1 MYQFYY
7 AKKPEGFAP
16 AAFQQNIRD
25 HFAVTAVRPAMWEEH
40 CLECAAPTCFGTC
53 VHYQARSDG
62 RCKRFENG
70 LLTYPQEKACCG
82 QGVRVKF
89 RKWGNMMTVLF
100 PAMLSEEDY
109 TALTRKNEGLGKL
122 LSAVNR
128 SPLPTALRWQ
138 GIRVPEF
145 LRRRSLR
152 GLTGMDNAP
161 DAFLFHGWSHNP
173 ESYRLVVELFD
184 DHTSVWKTS
193 IEVRPGENLHIL
205 TALSPECGKAGNL
218 VKIYPENDLEAELDI
233 LWCDFV
239 KGTPVAAEKPAQKV
253 KCLVWDLDNTL
264 WDGILIET
272 ADPDTLQLRPGVRE
286 TLEELDKRGILHSI
300 ASKNDHAPVMA
311 VLEKLGVADYFL
323 YPQISWEAKSGA
335 LANIAKSLNIGID
348 ALALIDDSVFERNEV
363 SAIHPQ
369 VRTYEE
375 TRVGELLS
383 LPEFDVPATAE
394 SAVRR
399 EMYRAEERRSAL
411 MVAEKTDITDFLRR
425 CNLGITVFDPRSEEE
440 RLRCYELV
448 VRTNQLNM
456 SGVKYTPDE
465 FAAVL
470 SREGHRNFAFS
481 CADDF
486 GTYGIVGFGQYR
498 IENGQLVFTEFAMS
512 CRVAGKFVES
522 ALFAHLLEREG
533 YASGVFAVQKTKK
546 NTLLRSSLEK
556 IGFEVH
562 SQDEKQISYRFTAE
576 LSNSDIVHTTE
587 VSHV

>member
-7 AKKPEGFAP
+7 ATKPECFVPGIFKE
-16 AAFQQNIRD
+16 NIRD
-25 HFAVTAVRPAMWEEH
+25 RFQVTAVRPAMWEEH

-70 LLTYPQEKACCG
+70 LLTFPQEKACCG

-122 LSAVNR
+122 LGAVNR

-138 GIRVPEF
+138 GIRIPEF

-152 GLTGMDNAP
+152 GLSGGDNTP
-161 DAFLFHGWSHNP
+161 DAFLFHAYSHTP
-173 ESYRLVVELFD
+173 EQYRLVIEIFD
-184 DHTSVWKTS
+184 DHTSVWKTA
-193 IEVRPGENLHIL
+193 IDVRPGENLAVI

-348 ALALIDDSVFERNEV
+348 ALALIDDSVFERREV
-363 SAIHPQ
+363 GSVHPQ
-369 VRTYEE
+369 VRVYDEKQS
-375 TRVGELLS
+375 LLT

-411 MVAEKTDITDFLRR
+411 MAAEKTDITDFLRR
-425 CNLGITVFDPRSEEE
+425 CNLGITVFNPRSEEE

-486 GTYGIVGFGQYR
+486 GSYGIVGFGQYR
-498 IENGQLVFTEFAMS
+498 REGEKLIFTEFAMS

-533 YASGVFAVQKTKK
+533 CESGEFTVQKTKK

-556 IGFEVH
+556 IGFEAD
-562 SQDEKQISYRFTAE
+562 SQDEKQISYRFGAA
-576 LSNSDIVHTTE
+576 LVNRDVVIVNG
-587 VSHV
+587 

>member
-16 AAFQQNIRD
+16 GTFKENIRD
-25 HFAVTAVRPAMWEEH
+25 RFQVTAVRPAMWEEH

-70 LLTYPQEKACCG
+70 LLTYPEARGCCG

-122 LSAVNR
+122 LGAVNR

-138 GIRVPEF
+138 GIRIPEF

-152 GLTGMDNAP
+152 GLSGGDNTP
-161 DAFLFHGWSHNP
+161 DAFLFHAYSHTP
-173 ESYRLVVELFD
+173 EQYRLVIEIFD
-184 DHTSVWKTS
+184 DHTSVWKTA
-193 IEVRPGENLHIL
+193 IDVRPGENLAVI
-205 TALSPECGKAGNL
+205 TALSPECGKADRL

-239 KGTPVAAEKPAQKV
+239 RGTPVAAEKPADKV

-323 YPQISWEAKSGA
+323 YPQISWEAKSAA

-348 ALALIDDSVFERNEV
+348 ALALIDDSVFERSEV
-363 SAIHPQ
+363 SATHPQ
-369 VRTYEE
+369 VRTYGE

-394 SAVRR
+394 SRKRR
-399 EMYRAEERRSAL
+399 SMYRAEERRGAL
-411 MVAEKTDITDFLRR
+411 MAAEKTDITDFLRR

-465 FAAVL
+465 FATVL
-470 SREGHRNFAFS
+470 NREGHRNFAFS

-486 GTYGIVGFGQYR
+486 GSYGIVGFGQYR

-533 YASGVFAVQKTKK
+533 CASGVFAVQKTKK
-546 NTLLRSSLEK
+546 NILLRNSLES
-556 IGFEVH
+556 IGFEAD
-562 SQDEKQISYRFTAE
+562 SQDEKQISYRFGAA
-576 LSNSDIVHTTE
+576 LVNRDVVIVNG
-587 VSHV
+587 